1 MSGLHV
7 LTVVPEWNE
16 QIAATIADRGHRV
29 TTAETSAEA
38 VAIALS
44 DPIDRVVV
52 GRELGDELETLEG
65 VLEEYCPELAV
76 VSFSPKPAGSVGKS
90 ATEQSGALV
99 HADSADALEHL
110 VMEIETAEP
119 PDQTGPPERS
129 QPVRSSTR
137 GSTAMD
143 DGALRTDELSDDQLF
158 RAIDHAPV
166 GISLTDPSKPDNP
179 LIYVNDAWKEI
190 CGYER
195 LEVLGENPRLLQGTE
210 TDPET
215 VSEIREAIENDEPIT
230 TRIKNYTAD
239 GSPFWNELTVA
250 PVRDETGEV
259 RHYVGFQNDVT
270 HLHATEELAEQRRTD
285 LAHEVSVLE
294 RILSRVSGLL
304 YTITQILVT
313 ETDRRTVEE
322 RICEVVGETDG
333 YIASWFGTVDEGDST
348 LTVRTAHGMSPV
360 QSEPIGLESV
370 PRELVESE
378 VSGAVRSIDLS
389 AVGDQRLVPEAEDS
403 EALLVVPLRYSPK
416 RHGLFCVYA
425 DDADILD
432 DREKELFESIGN
444 IIATGLHVIETVR
457 MQTTKRVHET
467 RFEIADPSF
476 VLADIAAR
484 METDIEYTGITGGP
498 DGSGYELYLQASGV
512 INHELDSLT
521 ECESVESV
529 RVITES
535 DTAVSFSVTATA
547 LSPFIELSQYG
558 ASVVDATA
566 APECAEIVVE
576 SPAEQDIR
584 SLFEQL
590 ESMYETV
597 RLVSQRERDRRCKP
611 QQEFSAQ
618 LDTELTG
625 RQRTAI
631 EKAYLNGYFEWPRPV
646 DGSEVAE
653 TMDISRQTFH
663 QHLRAAEKKLISAYL
678 GE

>member
-1 MSGLHV
+1 MPELHV
-7 LTVVPEWNE
+7 LTIVPEWND
-16 QIAATIADRGHRV
+16 QIAATIAGRGHRV
-29 TTAETSAEA
+29 TTAETSTEA

-44 DPIDRVVV
+44 DSIDRVVV
-52 GRELGDELETLEG
+52 SSELGDELETLQN
-65 VLEEYCPELAV
+65 VLTEHCPGLPV
-76 VSFSPKPAGSVGKS
+76 VSFTPESTDSVS
-90 ATEQSGALV
+90 ASASERSAALV
-99 HADSADALEHL
+99 HADGADAIERL
-110 VMEIETAEP
+110 VAKIETAEP
-119 PDQTGPPERS
+119 PVQTDSKERS
-129 QPVRSSTR
+129 ESSRSSTR
-137 GSTAMD
+137 GSTVID
-143 DGALRTDELSDDQLF
+143 DGASRAGELSDDQLF
-158 RAIDHAPV
+158 RAINHAPV

-195 LEVLGENPRLLQGTE
+195 SEVLGENPRLLQGAE

-215 VSEIREAIENDEPIT
+215 VGEIREAIENNEPIT

-250 PVRDETGEV
+250 PVRDDTGEV

-285 LAHEVSVLE
+285 LAHEVAVLE

-313 ETDRRTVEE
+313 ETDRRAIEA
-322 RICEVVGETDG
+322 RICEVIAETDG
-333 YIASWFGTVDEGDST
+333 YIASWFGTVDEDDST
-348 LTVRTAHGMSPV
+348 LTIRTADGISSV
-360 QSEPIGLESV
+360 QSESIGLESV
-370 PRELVESE
+370 PRELVESD
-378 VSGAVRSIDLS
+378 VDGGVRSIDLS
-389 AVGDQRLVPEAEDS
+389 AVGDPRLVPEADDS

-416 RHGLFCVYA
+416 RYGLFCVYA
-425 DDADILD
+425 NDADILD

-444 IIATGLHVIETVR
+444 TIATGLHVIETVR

-484 METDIEYTGITGGP
+484 LEADIEYTGITGGR
-498 DGSGYELYLQASGV
+498 DGSGYELYLQASGA
-512 INHELDSLT
+512 IDHEIDSLT

-535 DTAVSFSVTATA
+535 DTSVAFSVTASA
-547 LSPFIELSQYG
+547 LSPFVELSQYG
-558 ASVVDATA
+558 ASVVDAA
-566 APECAEIVVE
+566 ATPECAEIVVE

-597 RLVSQRERDRRCKP
+597 RLVSQRERDRRRKP

-631 EKAYLNGYFEWPRPV
+631 EKAYFNGYFEWPRPV
-646 DGSEVAE
+646 DGSEVAK

>member
-1 MSGLHV
+1 MSGHHV
-7 LTVVPEWNE
+7 LSVVPEWND
-16 QIAATIADRGHRV
+16 QIATAIADRGHRV
-29 TTAETSAEA
+29 TTAATPTEA

-52 GRELGDELETLEG
+52 SDELGDELETLQS
-65 VLEEYCPELAV
+65 VLAEHCPRLPV
-76 VSFSPKPAGSVGKS
+76 VSFSPRSAKSVGTK
-90 ATEQSGALV
+90 ANEQSAALV
-99 HADSADALEHL
+99 HADRTDALEDL
-110 VMEIETAEP
+110 VRELETAEP
-119 PDQTGPPERS
+119 PVQTDPTARS
-129 QPVRSSTR
+129 DSSRSSTR
-137 GSTAMD
+137 NSTAIE
-143 DGALRTDELSDDQLF
+143 DGDPTVSGLSDDQLF

-195 LEVLGENPRLLQGTE
+195 SEVIGENPRLLQGLE
-210 TDPET
+210 TDEET
-215 VSEIREAIENDEPIT
+215 VAEIREAIENDEPIT

-250 PVRDETGEV
+250 PVRDEIGRV

-285 LAHEVSVLE
+285 LAHEVAVLE

-304 YTITQILVT
+304 YTVTQILVT
-313 ETDRRTVEE
+313 ETNRRAVES
-322 RICEVVGETDG
+322 RICEVVAETDG
-333 YIASWFGTVDEGDST
+333 YIASWFGTVDEDDST
-348 LTVRTAHGMSPV
+348 LTIRTAHGVSV
-360 QSEPIGLESV
+360 NQSEPLALESV
-370 PRELVESE
+370 PRELVESQ
-378 VSGAVRSIDLS
+378 VDGAVRSIDLS
-389 AVGDQRLVPEAEDS
+389 AVQDERLVPEAGNS
-403 EALLVVPLRYSPK
+403 EALLVVPLQYSPK
-416 RHGLFCVYA
+416 RYGLFCVYT

-432 DREKELFESIGN
+432 NREKELFESIGN
-444 IIATGLHVIETVR
+444 TIAAGLHVIETVR

-484 METDIEYTGITGGP
+484 METDIEYTGITGGGE
-498 DGSGYELYLQASGV
+498 GSGYELYLQASGPIDHE
-512 INHELDSLT
+512 INGLT
-521 ECESVESV
+521 GCESIESA

-535 DTAVSFSVTATA
+535 ETSVTFSVTATA
-547 LSPFIELSQYG
+547 LSPFVELSQYG
-558 ASVVDATA
+558 ASVVDAA
-566 APECAEIVVE
+566 ASPECAEIVVE
-576 SPAEQDIR
+576 SPAEQDVR
-584 SLFEQL
+584 SIFERL

-597 RLVSQRERDRRCKP
+597 RLVSQCERDRRRKP

-618 LDTELTG
+618 LDTELTN
-625 RQRTAI
+625 RQQTAI
-631 EKAYLNGYFEWPRPV
+631 KKAYFNGYFEWPRPV

-663 QHLRAAEKKLISAYL
+663 QHLRAAEKKLIGAYL